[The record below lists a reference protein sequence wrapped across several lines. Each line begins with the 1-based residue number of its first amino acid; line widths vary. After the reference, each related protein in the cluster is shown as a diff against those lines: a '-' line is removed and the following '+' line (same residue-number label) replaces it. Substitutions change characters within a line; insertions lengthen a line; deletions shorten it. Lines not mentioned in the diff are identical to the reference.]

1 MSQEQ
6 LQINTLSF
14 NSQMPILFILLQI
27 FDYAEL

>member
-6 LQINTLSF
+6 LHINTLSF
-14 NSQMPILFILLQI
+14 NSQIPILFILHQI

>member
-6 LQINTLSF
+6 LHINTLSF